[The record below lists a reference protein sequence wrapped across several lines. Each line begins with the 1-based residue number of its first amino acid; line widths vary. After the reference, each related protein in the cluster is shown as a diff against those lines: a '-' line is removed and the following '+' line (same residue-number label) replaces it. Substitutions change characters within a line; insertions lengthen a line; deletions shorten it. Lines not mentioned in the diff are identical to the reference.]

1 MRKKARIIRKKNTLV
16 LTSLVTGAL
25 ISVPITSNINAATP
39 EISTEET
46 NPAADQSNTDAYTTI
61 SKDDFLNYFTQNG
74 NAVNNYDSST
84 GIQVFTTTTSQAGNI
99 TFKGLINLNNSFE
112 IKGAINVGKS
122 TAANKVADGIGFAF
136 YQGDRSQY
144 SSSNNIYGGN
154 VGIYGVPSVFGWKLD
169 TYANYGGVD
178 GDSDEGLPT
187 PYGAFVST
195 DSTGRG
201 TIDQQSVQGM
211 GSDFEDGQLHDLDIK
226 YDSATKILSVV
237 LDNTTFSESLASKIN
252 SQNPQYSF
260 SIAASTGAFSA
271 EQTFRFDYMKYVASQ
286 NATINYIDE
295 NTGKILDSSSIS
307 GNSNSIIKYPD
318 AKIEDYKNE
327 GYEIDTTKTDL
338 TSSSRFDVDDTKDQ
352 TFSVYLKHKTTKT
365 NTEKTVQQKIS
376 YEYED
381 GEKVAA
387 DSIQKLV
394 FTNEVIKDE
403 VTGETTSTWTPEN
416 GTTFGEVVSPEI
428 KGYTADQATIPETD
442 NISQDSSDTD
452 YVVKYSPKDEQI
464 IIRFIDSSTGNVI
477 LEKQLNGKFG
487 TTSSYKLTDDIAL
500 IENQGYFV
508 KSSTLPTDGIEF
520 AQDGQPTVYE
530 VNLLPIEINP
540 NPVPVP
546 DSSSE
551 SNSETSSDSSSESNS
566 ESSSESSSESNSETS
581 SESDQK
587 VYPQVPMMSDIDGLD
602 ETDED
607 EVSSVEK
614 QQIEDETVSYVYFI
628 NQDTGKIVKAD
639 ILPKQ
644 DGFYPINV
652 VASTMQKYGY
662 QLQNNWNGIYNNS
675 DGNQK
680 DIKVYV
686 SKKTKFQN
694 FVKPAIEDYY
704 TQGSNYSFRDNM
716 SQSHNALL
724 NQFFSSSS
732 SAVDVNHT
740 LIPKVGGGGAGTGHE
755 VAKILAV
762 LAYSVNFSRR

>member
-1 MRKKARIIRKKNTLV
+1 MRKKARIRKKNTLV
-16 LTSLVTGAL
+16 FTSLVTGAL
-25 ISVPITSNINAATP
+25 ISVPITSNIHAATP

-46 NPAADQSNTDAYTTI
+46 NSAADQSSTDAYTTI

-84 GIQVFTTTTSQAGNI
+84 GIQIFTTTTSQAGNI
-99 TFKGLINLNNSFE
+99 SFKGLINLNNSFE

-122 TAANKVADGIGFAF
+122 TATNKVADGIGFAF

-178 GDSDEGLPT
+178 GDSDEGLST

-201 TIDQQSVQGM
+201 TIDQQSVQEM
-211 GSDFEDGQLHDLDIK
+211 GSSFENGQLHDLDIK
-226 YDSATKILSVV
+226 YDAATKILSVV

-295 NTGKILDSSSIS
+295 NTGKTLDSSSIS
-307 GNSNSIIKYPD
+307 GNSNSIIEYPD

-327 GYEIDTTKTDL
+327 GYEVDTTKTDL

-365 NTEKTVQQKIS
+365 NAEKTVQQKIS

-381 GEKVAA
+381 GEKATA

-416 GTTFGEVVSPEI
+416 GTTFSEVVSPEI

-442 NISQDSSDTD
+442 NISQNSSDTD
-452 YVVKYSPKDEQI
+452 YVIKYVPKNEQI
-464 IIRFIDSSTGNVI
+464 IIRFIDNSTGNVI
-477 LEKQLNGKFG
+477 LEKQLSGKFG

-508 KSSTLPTDGIEF
+508 KSSTLPTDEIGF
-520 AQDGQPTVYE
+520 DQDGQTTVYE
-530 VNLLPIEINP
+530 VNLLPIEINL
-540 NPVPVP
+540 NPVPDP

-551 SNSETSSDSSSESNS
+551 SGSETGSETSSKSNA
-566 ESSSESSSESNSETS
+566 ETS

-587 VYPQVPMMSDIDGLD
+587 VYPQIPMMDDIEGLD
-602 ETDED
+602 ENDGD
-607 EVSSVEK
+607 EVSSIEE
-614 QQIEDETVSYVYFI
+614 QQIENETVSYVYFI

-662 QLQNNWNGIYNNS
+662 QLQKSWNGIYNNS

-686 SKKTKFQN
+686 SKKTKSQN

-716 SQSHNALL
+716 SQNHNSLL